1 MTLSDLLPGMT
12 WTATGGE
19 ITGHGGGLMVSVIGA
34 DVQFIA
40 ADGSVDYA
48 RAESPAE
55 ADRIIR
61 GRLRDDRADLVRQI
75 AAIDAALVP
84 GVAPG
89 QQQGLFG
96 GAR

>member
-1 MTLSDLLPGMT
+1 ME

-40 ADGSVDYA
+40 ADGSVDYE
-48 RAESPAE
+48 RAESLPE
-55 ADRIIR
+55 VDRLIR
-61 GRLRDDRADLVRQI
+61 ARLRDDRADLVRLI
-75 AAIDAALVP
+75 AAIDAALAP

-89 QQQGLFG
+89 QLGLFG
-96 GAR
+96 GDR

>member
-1 MTLSDLLPGMT
+1 MTLSTLLPGMA
-12 WTATGGE
+12 WTTTGGE

-40 ADGSVDYA
+40 SDGSVDYA

-55 ADRIIR
+55 ADRLIR
-61 GRLRDDRADLVRQI
+61 ARLRDDRADLVRQI

-89 QQQGLFG
+89 QLGLFG

>member
-1 MTLSDLLPGMT
+1 MTLSTLLPGMT
-12 WTATGGE
+12 WTAIGGE

-34 DVQFIA
+34 DVQFLA
-40 ADGSVDYA
+40 ANGSVDYA

-61 GRLRDDRADLVRQI
+61 GRLRDDRADLARRI

-96 GAR
+96 GAK

>member
-1 MTLSDLLPGMT
+1 MTLSALLPGMS
-12 WTATGGE
+12 WTTTGGE

-48 RAESPAE
+48 RAESPAD
-55 ADRIIR
+55 ADRLIR
-61 GRLRDDRADLVRQI
+61 ARLRDDRADLARQI

-89 QQQGLFG
+89 QLGLFG
-96 GAR
+96 GGK

>member
-34 DVQFIA
+34 DVQFLA

-48 RAESPAE
+48 RAESAAA

-61 GRLRDDRADLVRQI
+61 ARLRDDRADLARQI
-75 AAIDAALVP
+75 AAIDAALAP

-89 QQQGLFG
+89 QLGLFG
-96 GAR
+96 GGK

>member
-1 MTLSDLLPGMT
+1 MSLSGFLPGMT
-12 WTATGGE
+12 WTAKPGE
-19 ITGHGGGLMVSVIGA
+19 IIGHGGGLMVSVIGA

-40 ADGSVDYA
+40 SDGSVDYE

-55 ADRIIR
+55 V
-61 GRLRDDRADLVRQI
+61 GRLIRARLRGDRAELVRQI

-89 QQQGLFG
+89 QLGLFG
-96 GAR
+96 GGK

>member
-1 MTLSDLLPGMT
+1 VTLSSLLPGME

-40 ADGSVDYA
+40 ADGSVDYE
-48 RAESPAE
+48 RAESLPE
-55 ADRIIR
+55 VDRLIR
-61 GRLRDDRADLVRQI
+61 ARLRDDRADLVRLI
-75 AAIDAALVP
+75 AAIDAALAP

-89 QQQGLFG
+89 QLGLFG
-96 GAR
+96 GDR

>member
-1 MTLSDLLPGMT
+1 MT
-12 WTATGGE
+12 WTAKPGE
-19 ITGHGGGLMVSVIGA
+19 IIGHGGGLMVSVIGA

-40 ADGSVDYA
+40 SDGSVDYE

-55 ADRIIR
+55 V
-61 GRLRDDRADLVRQI
+61 GRLIRARLREDRADLVRQI

-89 QQQGLFG
+89 QLGLFG
-96 GAR
+96 GGR

>member
-1 MTLSDLLPGMT
+1 MTLSSLLPGME

-40 ADGSVDYA
+40 ADGSVDYE
-48 RAESPAE
+48 RAESLPE
-55 ADRIIR
+55 VDRLIR
-61 GRLRDDRADLVRQI
+61 ARLRDDRADLVRLI
-75 AAIDAALVP
+75 AAIDAALAP

-89 QQQGLFG
+89 QLGLFG
-96 GAR
+96 GDR

>member
-1 MTLSDLLPGMT
+1 MTLSTLLPGMT

-40 ADGSVDYA
+40 ANGSVDYA

-84 GVAPG
+84 GVAPW
-89 QQQGLFG
+89 QLGLFG
-96 GAR
+96 GGK

>member
-1 MTLSDLLPGMT
+1 MTLSTLIPGMT

-19 ITGHGGGLMVSVIGA
+19 ITGHGGGLMVSIIGS
-34 DVQFIA
+34 DVQFMA

-89 QQQGLFG
+89 QLGLFG
-96 GAR
+96 GGK

>member
-1 MTLSDLLPGMT
+1 MTLSTLLPGMT

-34 DVQFIA
+34 DVQFLA

-48 RAESPAE
+48 RAESAAE

-61 GRLRDDRADLVRQI
+61 ARLRDDRADLARQI
-75 AAIDAALVP
+75 AAIDAALAP

-89 QQQGLFG
+89 QLGLFG
-96 GAR
+96 GGK